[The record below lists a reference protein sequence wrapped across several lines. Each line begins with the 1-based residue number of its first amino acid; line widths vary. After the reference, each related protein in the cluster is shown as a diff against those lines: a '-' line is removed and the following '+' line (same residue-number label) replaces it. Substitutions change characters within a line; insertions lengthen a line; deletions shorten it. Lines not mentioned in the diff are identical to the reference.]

1 MTGEEPSEDGDSS
14 HGCPADADQTF
25 HPWTRTD
32 PAWPVHDTEIVW
44 ETDFFEAG
52 QDVVERPTGER
63 AEYYWLEPTDAAVVV
78 AFTDENEII
87 LVEQYRPRLRRYS
100 LGLPGGGVEDGEDP
114 AVAAARELQEET
126 GFVAGDLSKLD
137 SYIPTPW
144 TRYTRHVFVARD
156 LELTAP
162 DRDDA
167 EFIECETVAAADAVD
182 RLRDRPGPANGIS
195 LTPLLLAREEGLL

>member
-1 MTGEEPSEDGDSS
+1 MTGTDPSEGVDSS
-14 HGCPADADQTF
+14 DCGPDSEDSAV

-63 AEYYWLEPTDAAVVV
+63 AEYYWLEPGDAAVVI
-78 AFTDENEII
+78 AFTDEDEIVV
-87 LVEQYRPRLRRYS
+87 VEQYRPRLRRYS
-100 LGLPGGGVEDGEDP
+100 LGLPGGGVEDEEDP
-114 AVAAARELQEET
+114 AVAAARELREET
-126 GFVAGDLSKLD
+126 GFVAGDLAKLD
-137 SYIPTPW
+137 AYVPTPW

-156 LELTAP
+156 LERTEP

-167 EFIECETVAAADAVD
+167 EFIECETVPAADAVD

-195 LTPLLLAREEGLL
+195 LTPLLLASEEGLL